1 MCIVA
6 KLWSRKMKV
15 KTKRKYKQ
23 MQNRLTETYFNET
36 IEWDWDGVETLQSA
50 RIKNKILLENKQ
62 TALNSLISGQNVK
75 LKAKQVKLLRT
86 TGLKTEPK
94 KQGSWCGKTWISK
107 GKEPPNWKWK
117 QTYSASKKHKRYFLQ
132 CVEIWLLKLL
142 KKNVSKTWCKTK
154 KQFMEL
160 LEN

>member
-36 IEWDWDGVETLQSA
+36 IEQSA

-86 TGLKTEPK
+86 TGSKTEPK

-107 GKEPPNWKWK
+107 GKEPPN
-117 QTYSASKKHKRYFLQ
+117 
-132 CVEIWLLKLL
+132 
-142 KKNVSKTWCKTK
+142 
-154 KQFMEL
+154 
-160 LEN
+160 